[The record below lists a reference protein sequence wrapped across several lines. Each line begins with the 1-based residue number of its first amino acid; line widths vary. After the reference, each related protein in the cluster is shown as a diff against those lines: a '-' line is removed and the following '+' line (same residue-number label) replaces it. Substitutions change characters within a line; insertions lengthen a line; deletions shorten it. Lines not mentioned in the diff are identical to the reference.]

1 MRSSPLRDPN
11 RICRSV
17 HTQATADQKPPLRAS
32 AREGRV
38 REGRVRDSALP
49 CPAVATIGP
58 VGMPP
63 EDVSRRAKRN
73 MVPIVGGQ
81 AVSLFGDYI
90 AYFTLPYFMLAL
102 TGNPLDLGLTA
113 AAETLPMLLFGL
125 AAGVFLDRRRRL
137 GLTLIGVDLIRS
149 AAFLALAV
157 ASAASWV
164 SPSFVFLVAFIVG
177 SMAVVFD
184 SGLQTWMTT
193 SLLPDDL
200 VRANSQ
206 LGFARTVTLSVGPL
220 IGGLLI
226 ALAGGF
232 SLAFGLNAAT
242 FAVSAAFLAMVR
254 PIATAERRGREPFG
268 QAIGAGIRIL
278 WRDDRLRW
286 GTIGGTLTNFVF
298 QPLEALL
305 VLFVATEVLG
315 VETLD
320 QALTEDGLLIGLFFA
335 LQAGIGSIGVAY
347 AGRVARRLPL
357 GTMYVLGLSMLGAG
371 FLVVALLQSW
381 WAVIPAGIAITGVT
395 WVNVALV
402 TMRQRLAPREHMA
415 RVIAAS
421 RTFAWAGLPLGAAMG
436 GLLAGIVGVIP
447 VYVFGS
453 TGVVVVA
460 LILTRTPLYRDRVM
474 GVGPIQEPS

>member
-1 MRSSPLRDPN
+1 
-11 RICRSV
+11 V
-17 HTQATADQKPPLRAS
+17 
-32 AREGRV
+32 E
-38 REGRVRDSALP
+38 
-49 CPAVATIGP
+49 TIGP

-63 EDVSRRAKRN
+63 EDANRRAKRN

-102 TGNPLDLGLTA
+102 TGNALDLGLTA

-137 GLTLIGVDLIRS
+137 GLTLIGVDLVR
-149 AAFLALAV
+149 AASFLALAI

-164 SPSFVFLVAFIVG
+164 SPSFVFLIAFIVG

-200 VRANSQ
+200 VKANSQ
-206 LGFARTVTLSVGPL
+206 LGFARTITLSVGPL
-220 IGGLLI
+220 VGGLLI
-226 ALAGGF
+226 AVAGGF
-232 SLAFGLNAAT
+232 AVAFGLNAAT
-242 FAVSAAFLAMVR
+242 FAASAVFLAMVR
-254 PIATAERRGREPFG
+254 PISSPETRSREPFG

-278 WRDDRLRW
+278 WRDERLRW

-315 VETLD
+315 IDTLD
-320 QALTEDGLLIGLFFA
+320 KALTEDGLLIGLFFA

-371 FLVVALLQSW
+371 FLVVAVLQSW

-402 TMRQRLAPREHMA
+402 TMRQRLAPKEQMG

-421 RTFAWAGLPLGAAMG
+421 LPLGAALG
-436 GLLAGIVGVIP
+436 GLLAGVFGVIP

-453 TGVVVVA
+453 TGVVAVA
-460 LILTRTPLYRDRVM
+460 LILTRTALFREPVM
-474 GVGPIQEPS
+474 GVGSIRDRS